1 MKLRPILVR
10 VTTIPISM
18 RVLLKGQIRYM
29 LDHGFDV
36 RMVSGDSN
44 DKPLLEA
51 QEGEKLIT
59 VPLTRKITPLL
70 DLICLIRLI
79 RIFSKIKPDI
89 VHTHTP
95 KAGLLGMWAAKLS
108 GVPVRMH
115 TVAGIPWMERKGL
128 FKILLRCIE
137 RLTAMASTGVYPNS
151 FALKRFMLNEKIA
164 SRKLEV
170 IGDGSS
176 NGVDDEYFQSSDLIR
191 EESVVLR
198 QQKMLQKEDWVWIF
212 VGRVV
217 RDKGIS
223 ELLHAFKS
231 IKEQFEGDQLWIL
244 GEEELDLDP
253 LTDEDRILMKST
265 KGIHCWGFREDI
277 RPFLFA
283 SQVLVFP
290 SYREGFPNVPMQA
303 ALMGTTLLLSDIN
316 GCNEIVE
323 DRVNGLLVQ
332 PKNTSALTRAML
344 FIRNNEYLREQY
356 AERAREKVLARY
368 SRQVV
373 QDQIFKEYIKQLK
386 KKKLPLPE
394 YE

>member
-1 MKLRPILVR
+1 
-10 VTTIPISM
+10 
-18 RVLLKGQIRYM
+18 
-29 LDHGFDV
+29 
-36 RMVSGDSN
+36 
-44 DKPLLEA
+44 
-51 QEGEKLIT
+51 
-59 VPLTRKITPLL
+59 
-70 DLICLIRLI
+70 
-79 RIFSKIKPDI
+79 
-89 VHTHTP
+89 
-95 KAGLLGMWAAKLS
+95 
-108 GVPVRMH
+108 
-115 TVAGIPWMERKGL
+115 
-128 FKILLRCIE
+128 
-137 RLTAMASTGVYPNS
+137 
-151 FALKRFMLNEKIA
+151 
-164 SRKLEV
+164 
-170 IGDGSS
+170 
-176 NGVDDEYFQSSDLIR
+176 
-191 EESVVLR
+191 
-198 QQKMLQKEDWVWIF
+198 
-212 VGRVV
+212 
-217 RDKGIS
+217 
-223 ELLHAFKS
+223 
-231 IKEQFEGDQLWIL
+231 
-244 GEEELDLDP
+244 
-253 LTDEDRILMKST
+253 MKST